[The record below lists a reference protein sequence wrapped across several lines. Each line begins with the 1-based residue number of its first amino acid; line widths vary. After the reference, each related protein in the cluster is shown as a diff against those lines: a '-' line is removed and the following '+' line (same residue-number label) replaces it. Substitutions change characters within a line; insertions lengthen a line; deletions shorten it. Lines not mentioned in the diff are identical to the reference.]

1 MTAIAMISA
10 LIMAVGIIGIVV
22 PVLPGLLL
30 VWTGVF
36 LWAINETSAAGWSV
50 LGAATVLAAAGVL
63 LQFLIPGQRMRRAG
77 VATSTLIVGVVV
89 AIGLGIVIP
98 VVGALVGFPLGIYAV
113 QRIRKHDH
121 RKAWES
127 TVHALKAVG
136 LNILIELSTALIIIA
151 LWVAA
156 LIWWT

>member
-1 MTAIAMISA
+1 MTAIAVISA
-10 LIMAVGIIGIVV
+10 LIMTVGIIGIVV

-30 VWTGVF
+30 VWTGVA
-36 LWAINETSAAGWSV
+36 LWAISETSTVGWIV
-50 LGAATVLAAAGVL
+50 VGAATVLAAAGVL
-63 LQFLIPGQRMRRAG
+63 LQFVIPGQRMRRAG
-77 VATSTLIVGVVV
+77 VATSTLVAGVVV
-89 AIGLGIVIP
+89 AIAMGIVIP
-98 VVGALVGFPLGIYAV
+98 VVGAVVGFPLGIYAV
-113 QRIRKHDH
+113 QRIRRHNH

-127 TVHALKAVG
+127 TVHALKAIG

>member
-10 LIMAVGIIGIVV
+10 LIMTVGIIGIVV

-36 LWAINETSAAGWSV
+36 LWAINETSTLGWSV
-50 LGAATVLAAAGVL
+50 LGAVTVMAGAGVL

-89 AIGLGIVIP
+89 AIVLGILIP
-98 VVGALVGFPLGIYAV
+98 VVGAFLGFPLGIYAV
-113 QRIRKHDH
+113 QRVRKHDH

-136 LNILIELSTALIIIA
+136 LNIMIELCTALVIIA
-151 LWVAA
+151 TWVAA
-156 LIWWT
+156 LIWWK

>member
-1 MTAIAMISA
+1 MTAIAVISA
-10 LIMAVGIIGIVV
+10 LIMTVGIIGIVV

-30 VWTGVF
+30 VWAGVF
-36 LWAINETSAAGWSV
+36 LWAMNETSTAGWSV
-50 LGAATVLAAAGVL
+50 LGAATVLAAAGLV
-63 LQFLIPGQRMRRAG
+63 LQFLIPGQRMRCAG
-77 VATSTLIVGVVV
+77 VATTTLIVGVVV
-89 AIGLGIVIP
+89 AIVLGIVIP

-113 QRIRKHDH
+113 QRIRRHNH

-136 LNILIELSTALIIIA
+136 LNILIELSTALIISA
-151 LWVAA
+151 MWVAA

>member
-1 MTAIAMISA
+1 MTAIAVISA
-10 LIMAVGIIGIVV
+10 LIMTVGIIGIVV

-36 LWAINETSAAGWSV
+36 LWAINETSAVGWSV
-50 LGAATVLAAAGVL
+50 LGAATALTAAGVL

-77 VATSTLIVGVVV
+77 VATTTLIVGVVV
-89 AIGLGIVIP
+89 AIVLGILIP
-98 VVGALVGFPLGIYAV
+98 VVGALIGFPLGIYAV
-113 QRIRKHDH
+113 QRVRKHDH

-127 TVHALKAVG
+127 TIHGLKAVG
-136 LNILIELSTALIIIA
+136 LNILIELSTALLIIA
-151 LWVAA
+151 MWAAA